1 MPMTFTTL
9 TGLKTVSGSIKS
21 WMNYGKVDSEG
32 VLLEAETMIYQR
44 LRVREMRG
52 SDTLTVGVGKASV
65 DLPDGF
71 LDPLKL
77 RDITNDCRILLKSE
91 DELEDIRTWTN
102 AVLDD
107 GDPAYYAIYDE
118 QLQFDC
124 KTTTQWRARA
134 LFYRQPDPLST
145 SNESNF
151 LCTRYPHILRCA
163 CLATAARFANDDEVY
178 AREQRLLEG
187 KIDDLNAMDEFSRRG
202 QDNPVED

>member
-9 TGLKTVSGSIKS
+9 VGLKTVSGSIKS
-21 WMNYGKVDSEG
+21 WMNYGKIDSEG

-44 LRVREMRG
+44 LRVREMRA

-77 RDITNDCRILLKSE
+77 RDITNDCRITLKSE
-91 DELEDIRTWTN
+91 DELEDIRTWTD
-102 AVLDD
+102 AVLDS
-107 GDPAYYAIYDE
+107 GDPSYYAIFDE

-124 KTTTQWRARA
+124 KATTAFRARA

-145 SNESNF
+145 SNETSF
-151 LCTRYPHILRCA
+151 LTTRYPHILRMA
-163 CLATAARFANDDEVY
+163 CLATGARFANDDEVY

-187 KIDDLNAMDEFSRRG
+187 KIDDLNAMDEQSRRG
-202 QDNPVED
+202 QETEVS

>member
-21 WMNYGKVDSEG
+21 WMNYGKIDSEG

-44 LRVREMRG
+44 LRVREMRS

-77 RDITNDCRILLKSE
+77 RDITNDCNITLKSE
-91 DELEDIRTWTN
+91 DELEDIRTWTA
-102 AVLDD
+102 AVLDS
-107 GDPAYYAIYDE
+107 GDPSYYAIFDE
-118 QLQFDC
+118 QMQFDC
-124 KTTTQWRARA
+124 KSTSAWRARA
-134 LFYRQPDPLST
+134 LFYKQGDPLSA

-151 LCTRYPHILRCA
+151 LCTRYPHILRMA
-163 CLATAARFANDDEVY
+163 CLATGARFANDDEVF

-187 KIDDLNAMDEFSRRG
+187 KIEELNAMDEMSRRG
-202 QDNPVED
+202 QDTQVMS